1 MTTLHS
7 SAQDKITVQAAWIS
21 LAVSVV
27 VLCLKF
33 LAYRLTNSTAVLSD
47 ATESIVNVVAA
58 TMSLFVMRAV
68 AAPADKEHPY
78 GHGKL
83 EFFSAAFE
91 GGLIAFAAIAIGFES
106 IRVLIEGKSL
116 NTPDIGM
123 WVMTAAAII
132 NLGLGFYL
140 RGIGRKHQSIALEA
154 SGRHVLSDVWTS
166 AGVLVGL
173 GVVWATGLTWL
184 DPLVALIIAANL
196 GYEGYKIVRGSIGGL
211 IDEADQTSLADLAAA
226 FQKHKEAWV
235 IDIHQLR
242 VIRSGKFH
250 HVDTHLVVPEYWD
263 VLKTH
268 EKTIEFEKKVVATY
282 PFDGEI
288 AFHIDPCERKYCEIC
303 EMADCPVRVKPM
315 IAVRRMSADTLI
327 RGPQS

>member
-1 MTTLHS
+1 MTAHHS
-7 SAQDKITVQAAWIS
+7 SAQDKVTISAAWIS
-21 LAVSVV
+21 FAVSIV
-27 VLCLKF
+27 VLGMKF
-33 LAYRLTNSTAVLSD
+33 FAYQLTGSTAVLSD

-58 TMSLFVMRAV
+58 LTSLFVMRAV
-68 AAPADKEHPY
+68 AEPADEEHPY

-106 IRVLIEGKSL
+106 IRVLIEGKTL
-116 NTPDIGM
+116 NTPDVGM
-123 WVMTAAAII
+123 WVMGGAALV
-132 NLGLGFYL
+132 NLALALYL
-140 RGIGRKHQSIALEA
+140 RTIGKKHQSIALQA
-154 SGRHVLSDVWTS
+154 SSRHVLSDVWTT

-173 GVVWATGLTWL
+173 GVVWVTGMMWL
-184 DPLVALIIAANL
+184 DPLIALVIAFHL
-196 GYEGYKIVRGSIGGL
+196 GYEGYKIVRGSVGGL
-211 IDEADQTSLADLAAA
+211 IDEADQASLSDLASA
-226 FQKHKEAWV
+226 FQKNKEPWV

-268 EKTIEFEKKVVATY
+268 EKTIEFEKKVVETY

-303 EMADCPVRVKPM
+303 EMPDCPVRVKPM

-327 RGPQS
+327 QGPQ